1 MSGSSF
7 NQLIQDFIGS
17 EKKTTNLTVVVV
29 ILRFIFLC
37 SYELE
42 IKENISLD
50 SYYAVIF
57 MKISLNN
64 GRKRKI
70 KPLS

>member
-29 ILRFIFLC
+29 ILRFFF
-37 SYELE
+37 YVHM
-42 IKENISLD
+42 N
-50 SYYAVIF
+50 
-57 MKISLNN
+57 
-64 GRKRKI
+64 
-70 KPLS
+70 